1 MNEVPGETPHSV
13 ATLDAPIFPWDLQ
26 TDVLTQAISSGL
38 FQQIQLKWISVYT
51 IFELIMVDI
60 SQHSLIEI
68 SYVYVILCFRIPT
81 SCRYKKNHNHFKDH
95 HFWEHRAHPSPTTP
109 SVQGGADPTSLRQG
123 LDLAKCAST
132 RKICRGWRC
141 WRPVGG
147 LGWCQFCWGGG
158 EGWWGMLPGIG
169 EALVVLKL
177 WKNFPKKKG
186 DVSQKVVAFYWDA
199 RGVVFSFFRFLFCM
213 FVVFFTCSI
222 EKIESHQCANFNRRW
237 YRVK

>member
-1 MNEVPGETPHSV
+1 MSMSSSV
-13 ATLDAPIFPWDLQ
+13 FVYQLVADIKKTTTTSKTTIFGSTEHILHQPPLRFK
-26 TDVLTQAISSGL
+26 VALTQQVS
-38 FQQIQLKWISVYT
+38 
-51 IFELIMVDI
+51 D
-60 SQHSLIEI
+60 
-68 SYVYVILCFRIPT
+68 
-81 SCRYKKNHNHFKDH
+81 
-95 HFWEHRAHPSPTTP
+95 RAL
-109 SVQGGADPTSLRQG
+109 TSLNVQAQG
-123 LDLAKCAST
+123 KYAAVGDAGGRLG
-132 RKICRGWRC
+132 GWVDVSF
-141 WRPVGG
+141 VG
-147 LGWCQFCWGGG
+147 GGG